1 MFAIFQP
8 TVITYCKVLGFQ
20 KKIYCKEFTPKGPI
34 PPEFNGLLSVP
45 NNPDHQGIC
54 RAIFQILPHK
64 KKKLFPFLQF
74 LHPTIIFIFYTE
86 KSRFLMSETKK
97 STLQLFGSKS
107 QFIHNFL
114 QRKEIKPKVLFP
126 QNLELTIFY
135 VIEILYVVVF
145 FMKIYDCNHGKQNL
159 QFTMIA
165 MSDI

>member
-1 MFAIFQP
+1 MCLLFFLADSDRILQ
-8 TVITYCKVLGFQ
+8 GFGIP

-86 KSRFLMSETKK
+86 KSGFLMSETKK
-97 STLQLFGSKS
+97 STLQLFRG
-107 QFIHNFL
+107 
-114 QRKEIKPKVLFP
+114 
-126 QNLELTIFY
+126 QNLNSYIIFFKGY
-135 VIEILYVVVF
+135 IWKRNQTQSTFPIEFGINYFLCY
-145 FMKIYDCNHGKQNL
+145 
-159 QFTMIA
+159 
-165 MSDI
+165 

>member
-1 MFAIFQP
+1 MIKLYKINHQYVCYFFQP
-8 TVITYCKVLGFQ
+8 TVIAYCKVLGFQ

-97 STLQLFGSKS
+97 STLQLFRGQNLNSYII
-107 QFIHNFL
+107 FF
-114 QRKEIKPKVLFP
+114 KVLFP

-145 FMKIYDCNHGKQNL
+145 FYENL
-159 QFTMIA
+159 
-165 MSDI
+165 